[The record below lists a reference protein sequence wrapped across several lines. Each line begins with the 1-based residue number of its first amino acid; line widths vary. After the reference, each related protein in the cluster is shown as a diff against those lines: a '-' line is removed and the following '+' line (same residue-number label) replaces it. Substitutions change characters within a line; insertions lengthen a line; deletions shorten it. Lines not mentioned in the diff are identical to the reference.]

1 LSEPLLEVRG
11 LKKAFFLEPG
21 FLASL
26 LKRGKV
32 SHVRAVDGVSFS
44 LAQGEILGIAGESGC
59 GKTTAGMTLVKLYDV
74 TEGEIVFEGQNI
86 APFQGKALKDY
97 RRKAQIIFQNPYE
110 SLNPRMTVLETVLE
124 PLKIHGFEEKKTRMD
139 LSALALERSGLAPP
153 DEFLHRYPHE
163 LSGGQRQRVAIARA
177 IVLEPKFLVADEPVS
192 MLDVSIRAGVL
203 NLLRGFSRKMGMAII
218 YISHDLSTIRQI
230 CDRLAVMYLGKIVE
244 IGPTEEVVQEPV
256 HPYSQALVSA
266 VPVPD
271 PEIYREGPKLELEV
285 PSALDIPT
293 GCRFHPRCS
302 SRKADCSRQ
311 EPVLEEVSPGHFV
324 ACSASG

>member
-1 LSEPLLEVRG
+1 MAKSLLSVRD
-11 LKKAFFLEPG
+11 LKKWFFLEPG

-26 LKRGKV
+26 FKIGRT
-32 SHVRAVDGVSFS
+32 SFIRAVDGVNFS
-44 LAQGEILGIAGESGC
+44 LNEGEILGIAGESGC
-59 GKTTAGMTLVKLYDV
+59 GKTTTGMTLVKLYDV
-74 TEGEIVFEGQNI
+74 TEGEILFQGQDI
-86 APFQGKALKDY
+86 APFQGKDLTDY

-124 PLKIHGFEEKKTRMD
+124 PLKIHGVEDKKKRLD

-153 DEFLHRYPHE
+153 EELLHRYPHE

-203 NLLRGFSRKMGMAII
+203 NLLRGFSQKMGMAIV

-230 CDRLAVMYLGKIVE
+230 CDRLAIMYLGKIVE
-244 IGPTEEVVQEPV
+244 IGPTEEVIQNPA
-256 HPYSQALVSA
+256 HPYAQALVAA

-271 PEIYREGPKLELEV
+271 PELFREGPKLEMEV
-285 PSALDIPT
+285 PSALNIPM
-293 GCRFHPRCS
+293 GCRFHPRCLY
-302 SRKADCSRQ
+302 RKSDCSKLEPPLQ
-311 EPVLEEVSPGHFV
+311 EISRGHSVTCF
-324 ACSASG
+324 S